1 MRIATFE
8 IRALTGAGE
17 DSSPDTNG
25 EIAAYLSDKSGE
37 NDIYYQPLQGGT
49 EIHVPIPGNQ
59 RGVSIFENLIA
70 FESEVQLGS
79 VTQYD
84 IFVYDV
90 SAGNLYQVTST
101 PVNETLSDI
110 AICNGIGRIV
120 YAVPGDEF
128 DIYAFTFQPPSA
140 TPNQVEDLIELVQ
153 SFNLTPGTA
162 KSLLTKLQDAL
173 AAINVSDTATTSD
186 SLAAFITNVRLIR
199 QEVIS

>member
-1 MRIATFE
+1 MRPATFE

-128 DIYAFTFQPPSA
+128 DIYAFTFPASEC
-140 TPNQVEDLIELVQ
+140 N
-153 SFNLTPGTA
+153 S
-162 KSLLTKLQDAL
+162 
-173 AAINVSDTATTSD
+173 
-186 SLAAFITNVRLIR
+186 
-199 QEVIS
+199 